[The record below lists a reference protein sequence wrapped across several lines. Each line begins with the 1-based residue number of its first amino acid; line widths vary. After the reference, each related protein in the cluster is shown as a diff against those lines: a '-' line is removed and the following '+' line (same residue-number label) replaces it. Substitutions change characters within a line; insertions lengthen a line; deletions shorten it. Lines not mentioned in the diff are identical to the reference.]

1 MTRNPFKALLLGATF
16 AVFAAACSEAPTPLD
31 MIQPEANFSH
41 GDDQDHLNEG
51 FTDVSTSVTTIP
63 PDAVVWTKR
72 VTFANNLTGCSVFD
86 IESDFG
92 GKIDTG
98 VPGTYT
104 LPGSDVEVTLE
115 SLGGNTYAVSVE
127 DGYVFTDIF
136 LKSDIEN
143 NDWYHFVPS
152 VSSASGMT
160 TGDAALSHFTIC
172 VNEAAEPLTAEKT
185 AVGTYDREVTWEL
198 EKSVDPDAHSGGPG
212 DEFDSDWTVLAT
224 KSEAPGNF
232 LVEGTITIYN
242 PNSFDVP
249 VTVSDELDD
258 GTVATIEC
266 AVSGDETGTVP
277 ADGSLQCSYSA
288 SPADAEAEENEAL
301 ITSGD
306 PDVPG
311 ATAAATIDWIET
323 LIGDDEVLL
332 EDERF
337 EHSEAI
343 SATTEEIFSETFIC
357 PADLSLYADGTYQF
371 TEDNEATLTGDNTDL
386 SADASV
392 DVTCSVPALEVEKT
406 AEGSYDRTVEWE
418 LEKSVDPGTHSGAPG
433 DEFGS
438 DWEVVATKSEALG
451 NYKVE
456 GTISIYNPAEVAR
469 DFSVSDVLDDG
480 TVATVVC
487 PDTNDNTG
495 TVPAGE
501 TVVCEYTAYPV
512 DASAEENIATV
523 SAAGNPDVEAKA
535 PVSFE
540 ENLIGF
546 DEGTLSDPR
555 FGFEKLINAS
565 STEGFPETFMCPT
578 DLGLYVDGLYS
589 FDEVNT
595 AYLNG
600 NLNLEASA
608 TVTVTCEAICPFAAL
623 AAEEG
628 LTYDGDCRE
637 TAWAANEDE
646 PGFLRYT
653 PRGNWATYV
662 DFQDFVDGGTYEGT
676 SKTVNFYAAQT
687 LLVGTV
693 TLSAVGADAPGMV
706 TITIALDP
714 GFGYELGSSILV
726 QDYEN
731 APSGNP
737 APGGFD
743 HHFAPGQTIMVPA
756 NNFYGVHAVIAGN

>member
-16 AVFAAACSEAPTPLD
+16 AVFAAACSDSPTPPD
-31 MIQPEANFSH
+31 MVQPEASFSH
-41 GDDQDHLNEG
+41 NDHIEEG
-51 FTDVSTSVTTIP
+51 FTDVSALVTTIP
-63 PDAVVWTKR
+63 ADATVWTKR
-72 VTFANNLTGCSVFD
+72 VTFANNLTGCEVFG

-98 VPGTYT
+98 NPGTYT
-104 LPGSDVEVTLE
+104 LPGSDIEVTLE

-127 DGYVFTDIF
+127 SGYVFTDVF
-136 LKSDIEN
+136 LKSDVEN
-143 NDWYHFVPS
+143 NDWYHFVPG

-172 VNEAAEPLTAEKT
+172 VNEVAEPLTAEKT

-198 EKSVDPDAHSGGPG
+198 EKSVDPDAHTGGPG

-224 KSEAPGNF
+224 KSEALGNY
-232 LVEGTITIYN
+232 LVEGTITIHN
-242 PNSFDVP
+242 PNNFAVP

-258 GTVATIEC
+258 GTVATVEC
-266 AVSGDETGTVP
+266 AVSGDATGTVP
-277 ADGSLQCSYSA
+277 ANGSLLCSYSA
-288 SPADAEAEENEAL
+288 SPADDSAEENEAV

-306 PDVPG
+306 PNVQG
-311 ATAAATIDWIET
+311 ATATAGIDWFEN
-323 LIGDDEVLL
+323 LIGDDEVQL

-337 EHSEAI
+337 EYSEAI
-343 SATTEEIFSETFIC
+343 SATTEEVFPEAFIC
-357 PADLSLYADGTYQF
+357 PADLTLYVDGTYEF
-371 TEDNEATLTGDNTDL
+371 TEENEATLTGDNTDL

-392 DVTCSVPALEVEKT
+392 VVTCSVPALEVEKT

-418 LEKSVDPGTHSGAPG
+418 LEKSVDPDAHSGAPG
-433 DEFGS
+433 DEFDS

-456 GTISIYNPAEVAR
+456 GTISIYNPAGVAQ

-480 TVATVVC
+480 TSATVVC
-487 PDTNDNTG
+487 PGTGDHTG

-501 TVVCEYTAYPV
+501 TVVCDYTAYPL
-512 DASAEENIATV
+512 DGSAEENIATV

-535 PVSFE
+535 PVSFT

-555 FGFEKLINAS
+555 FGFAELISAS
-565 STEGFPETFMCPT
+565 RTEVFPETFMCPE
-578 DLGLYVDGLYS
+578 DLSLYVDGLYS

-608 TVTVTCEAICPFAAL
+608 TVTVTCEAICPFAIL
-623 AAEEG
+623 AAEQG
-628 LTYDGDCRE
+628 LIYTGDCRE
-637 TAWAANEDE
+637 TAWAANGSE
-646 PGFLRYT
+646 PGSLRYT
-653 PRGNWATYV
+653 TRGNWATYV
-662 DFQDFVDGGTYEGT
+662 DFQGFEGT
-676 SKTVNFYAAQT
+676 GKTVNFYAAET

-693 TLSAVGADAPGMV
+693 SFSAVAGDMV
-706 TITIALDP
+706 TITIDLDP
-714 GFGYELGSSILV
+714 GFSYEDGYVIAV
-726 QDYEN
+726 QDYAS

-737 APGGFD
+737 SPGLFD
-743 HHFAPGQTIMVPA
+743 HKFEPGEPIIVPA